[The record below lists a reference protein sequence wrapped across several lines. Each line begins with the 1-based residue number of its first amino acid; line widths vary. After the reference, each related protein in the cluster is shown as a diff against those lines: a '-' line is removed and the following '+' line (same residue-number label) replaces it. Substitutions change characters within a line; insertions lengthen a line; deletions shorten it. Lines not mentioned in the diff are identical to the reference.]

1 MIKYKRA
8 QSAIEFFILVF
19 GALFI
24 FLGLLYVVQVNI
36 GDDIREN
43 IDLEIKEVALTV
55 QDEINFAFSSSNGY
69 YREFNVPERISSK
82 EYEINITQG
91 SVYIR
96 TLDERFAMSL
106 PVLNITGDV
115 KKGINKIKKEQERVY
130 LNSP

>member
-115 KKGINKIKKEQERVY
+115 KKGINKIKKEQDRVY